1 MSEKRSKRT
10 QIKPIDEIIVNSEN
24 SNEIMDTKKEELIVK
39 GIVKDCMNLNVRNK
53 PSIDSEILGTIHKNF
68 EVTLLDD
75 TIDGWYK
82 IEAEGIGIGFC
93 MSKYINVKL

>member
-1 MSEKRSKRT
+1 MANTRGKKKEVE
-10 QIKPIDEIIVNSEN
+10 PVDEVVNAVTEETTEPKAP
-24 SNEIMDTKKEELIVK
+24 SNKKGVVICQNLNMRKAPTLGSAILRILTKDTKI
-39 GIVKDCMNLNVRNK
+39 
-53 PSIDSEILGTIHKNF
+53 EI
-68 EVTLLDD
+68 LDD

>member
-1 MSEKRSKRT
+1 MANTRGKRKEVE
-10 QIKPIDEIIVNSEN
+10 PVDEVVNAVTEETTEPKAP
-24 SNEIMDTKKEELIVK
+24 SNKKGVVICQNLNMRKAPTLGSAILRILTKDTKI
-39 GIVKDCMNLNVRNK
+39 
-53 PSIDSEILGTIHKNF
+53 EI
-68 EVTLLDD
+68 LDD